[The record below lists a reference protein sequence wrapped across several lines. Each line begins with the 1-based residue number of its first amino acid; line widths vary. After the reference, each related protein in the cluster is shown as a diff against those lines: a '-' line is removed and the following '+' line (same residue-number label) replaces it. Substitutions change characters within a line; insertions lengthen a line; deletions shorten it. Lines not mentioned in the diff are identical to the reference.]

1 MDRYAAGS
9 MTTDRPNR
17 PGEAPSTIEPTA
29 GRETE
34 PAGGS
39 PQAHTV
45 DLGLLVTRALDD
57 DVVESLAEDVEREL
71 ALRYP
76 GVKWQITADRDLLV
90 PLPARLTE
98 LFDAAR
104 TRLLD
109 RNWDLAVHVSE
120 LPLRVSHRPL
130 VRHTS
135 RTHGVAIVSLP
146 ALGLKQSSRHL
157 VQTIVDAVGMFV
169 DDDTDSGGRVRRS
182 DPDRIQRR
190 WVELSKDV
198 DAADALAD
206 AALLQ
211 RVVTGNVRL
220 LIGMVRANH
229 PWRLATSLSR
239 TLVGAVGVG
248 AFALVTSDVWRIA
261 AQISAVKLAL
271 ACLATVSGSVGTL
284 IVVHRLWERA
294 SDRSLREQAMMFN
307 LVTLITAG
315 FGIVVLYTALCV
327 LGLVGAWLLISPSLL
342 SEQIGHA
349 SGVGD
354 YLRLA
359 LLAGALATIGGA
371 LGAALESDATVR
383 EAAYGYR
390 PQDRR

>member
-1 MDRYAAGS
+1 MI
-9 MTTDRPNR
+9 
-17 PGEAPSTIEPTA
+17 EPSTVSEA
-29 GRETE
+29 E
-34 PAGGS
+34 PAGES
-39 PQAHTV
+39 PAPHTV
-45 DLGLLVTRALDD
+45 DLGLLVTPALGD
-57 DVVESLAEDVEREL
+57 EAAPSLAEDVEQEL
-71 ALRYP
+71 ARRYP
-76 GVKWQITADRDLLV
+76 GVDWQITADRDLLV
-90 PLPARLTE
+90 APPARLAE
-98 LFDAAR
+98 VFDAAR

-109 RNWDLAVHVSE
+109 RNWDIAVHVTE
-120 LPLRVSHRPL
+120 LPLRVARRP
-130 VRHTS
+130 VVTHTS

-157 VQTIVDAVGMFV
+157 VRKIADAVGVFV
-169 DDDTDSGGRVRRS
+169 GDDTDWGGPARTS

-190 WVELSKDV
+190 WLALASDV

-206 AALLQ
+206 AALLH
-211 RVVTGNVRL
+211 RVVMGNVRL

-248 AFALVTSDVWRIA
+248 AFAIVSSDIWRIA

-271 ACLATVSGSVGTL
+271 ACLATVSMSVGTL
-284 IVVHRLWERA
+284 IAVHGLWERA
-294 SDRSLREQAMMFN
+294 LDRSLREQAMMFN
-307 LVTLITAG
+307 LVTLITVG
-315 FGIVVLYTALCV
+315 FGIAVLYTILC
-327 LGLVGAWLLISPSLL
+327 LLELACAWLLINPSLL

-349 SGVGD
+349 SGFGD

-390 PQDRR
+390 PQERR

>member
-1 MDRYAAGS
+1 

-109 RNWDLAVHVSE
+109 RNWDLAVHVTE

-294 SDRSLREQAMMFN
+294 SDRSLRAQAMMFN

-349 SGVGD
+349 SGFGD

>member
-1 MDRYAAGS
+1 M
-9 MTTDRPNR
+9 
-17 PGEAPSTIEPTA
+17 IEPTT
-29 GRETE
+29 GSETE
-34 PAGGS
+34 PAGES
-39 PQAHTV
+39 PQPHTV
-45 DLGLLVTRALDD
+45 DLGLLVTPALDD
-57 DVVESLAEDVEREL
+57 DFVESLAEDVEQEL
-71 ALRYP
+71 ARRYP
-76 GVKWQITADRDLLV
+76 GVQWQVTADRDLLV

-98 LFDAAR
+98 VFDAAR

-109 RNWDLAVHVSE
+109 RNWDLAVHVTE

-146 ALGLKQSSRHL
+146 ALGLKQGSRHL

-169 DDDTDSGGRVRRS
+169 DDDTDSGGRVQPS

-206 AALLQ
+206 AALLH

-271 ACLATVSGSVGTL
+271 ACLVTVSGSVGTL
-284 IVVHRLWERA
+284 IVVHGLWERA
-294 SDRSLREQAMMFN
+294 LDRNLREQAMMFN
-307 LVTLITAG
+307 LVTLITVG
-315 FGIVVLYTALCV
+315 FGIVVLYTALCL
-327 LGLVGAWLLISPSLL
+327 LGLVGAWLLISPALL

-349 SGVGD
+349 SGFGD

-390 PQDRR
+390 PQDPR

>member
-1 MDRYAAGS
+1 M
-9 MTTDRPNR
+9 
-17 PGEAPSTIEPTA
+17 IEPSNV
-29 GRETE
+29 REKE
-34 PAGGS
+34 PAGES
-39 PQAHTV
+39 PQTQRI
-45 DLGLLVTRALDD
+45 DLGLLVTPALGD
-57 DVVESLAEDVEREL
+57 DVVRSLAEDVEQEL
-71 ALRYP
+71 ARRYP
-76 GVKWQITADRDLLV
+76 RVDWQITADRDLLV
-90 PLPARLTE
+90 APPARLADV
-98 LFDAAR
+98 FDAAR

-109 RNWDLAVHVSE
+109 RNWDIAVHVTE
-120 LPLRVSHRPL
+120 LPLRVSRRP
-130 VRHTS
+130 VVTHTS

-157 VQTIVDAVGMFV
+157 VQTIADAVGMFV
-169 DDDTDSGGRVRRS
+169 GDDTDWDGRVRRS

-190 WVELSKDV
+190 WVELASDV
-198 DAADALAD
+198 DAADGLAG

-248 AFALVTSDVWRIA
+248 AFAIVSSDIWQIA
-261 AQISAVKLAL
+261 AQISPVKLAL
-271 ACLATVSGSVGTL
+271 ACVATVSMSVGTL
-284 IVVHRLWERA
+284 IAVHGLWERA
-294 SDRSLREQAMMFN
+294 LDRSLREQAMMFN
-307 LVTLITAG
+307 IVTLITVG
-315 FGIVVLYTALCV
+315 FGIAVLYTILC
-327 LGLVGAWLLISPSLL
+327 LLELAGAWILISPSLL

-349 SGVGD
+349 SEFGD

-371 LGAALESDATVR
+371 LGAALESDAAVR

-390 PQDRR
+390 PQQRP

>member
-1 MDRYAAGS
+1 MI
-9 MTTDRPNR
+9 
-17 PGEAPSTIEPTA
+17 EPSTGWETA
-29 GRETE
+29 
-34 PAGGS
+34 PAGES
-39 PQAHTV
+39 AQPHTV
-45 DLGLLVTRALDD
+45 DLGLLVTPALGDEA
-57 DVVESLAEDVEREL
+57 VRNLAEDVEQEL
-71 ALRYP
+71 GRRYP
-76 GVKWQITADRDLLV
+76 GVDWQITAERDLLV
-90 PLPARLTE
+90 PPPARLADI
-98 LFDAAR
+98 FDAAR

-109 RNWDLAVHVSE
+109 RNWDIAVHVTE

-130 VRHTS
+130 VTHTS

-146 ALGLKQSSRHL
+146 ALGLKQSNRHL
-157 VQTIVDAVGMFV
+157 VQTIADAVGMFV
-169 DDDTDSGGRVRRS
+169 GDDTDWSGRVRRS

-190 WVELSKDV
+190 WVELASDV
-198 DAADALAD
+198 DAADALAG

-211 RVVTGNVRL
+211 RVVSGNVRL

-248 AFALVTSDVWRIA
+248 AFAIVSSDIWRIA

-271 ACLATVSGSVGTL
+271 ACLATVAVSVGTL
-284 IVVHRLWERA
+284 IAVHGLWERA
-294 SDRSLREQAMMFN
+294 LDRSLREQAMMFN

-315 FGIVVLYTALCV
+315 FGIAVLYTILCLLELAV
-327 LGLVGAWLLISPSLL
+327 AWLLINPSLL

-349 SGVGD
+349 SGLGD

-371 LGAALESDATVR
+371 LGAALESDAAVR

-390 PQDRR
+390 AQPRP